1 LGRYGR
7 RRNRPPPGS
16 PPSPMPSPTK
26 HRPRPFL
33 GPYTAKKRVSPH
45 FWRLSQAS
53 NRVCARICSEN
64 KWNMG
69 CTYFFTFCTRKHM
82 CDVFVIRVI
91 GRVSIGELR
100 NMHGAVRNEYQG
112 VYLYGGCEVWEKHGN
127 FQQPSE
133 CARIHASGPCQ
144 VDAPWSDHKAS

>member
-33 GPYTAKKRVSPH
+33 GPYTAKKPISPH
-45 FWRLSQAS
+45 FSRVSQAS

-64 KWNMG
+64 DGNMG
-69 CTYFFTFCTRKHM
+69 CTNFYTFFTRKHM

-91 GRVSIGELR
+91 GSVSIGELR

-112 VYLYGGCEVWEKHGN
+112 VYLYGGCEV
-127 FQQPSE
+127 
-133 CARIHASGPCQ
+133 
-144 VDAPWSDHKAS
+144 